1 MRKIVLLALI
11 MGALSITTFAQR
23 EKGEMVAGLN
33 IGYSLTGGLINAVG
47 DNDFSGDSIGVG
59 SVNVN
64 AIPAISGTFD
74 YGVGEK
80 FSIGALVSFQSFSG
94 EVNNYTYTDLQGQDR
109 TESVDFGLTRLN
121 FSIVP
126 RFHYGVKSD
135 NVDLY
140 SGLRLGYIHWVGNI
154 NTTDENFDLLNSFQG
169 GRPNVGLILFGGRFY
184 FTDEFGANFE
194 LAAGAPYIASV
205 GLQYRF

>member
-1 MRKIVLLALI
+1 MKKIVLAALI
-11 MGALSITTFAQR
+11 LGAFSFSTFAQTQ
-23 EKGEMVAGLN
+23 KGEKVVGLN
-33 IGYSLTGGLINAVG
+33 IGYSLTGGVINAVG
-47 DNDFSGDSIGVG
+47 DNDFSGDSVGVV

-64 AIPAISGTFD
+64 AIPAISATFD
-74 YGVGEK
+74 YGVGDK

-94 EVNNYTYTDLQGQDR
+94 EVNDYTYTDLQGQDR

-126 RFHYGVKSD
+126 RLHYGVKSD

-140 SGLRLGYIHWVGNI
+140 SGLRLGWIHWVGNI
-154 NTTDENFDLLNSFQG
+154 NTTDENFDLFDSFQG

-184 FTDEFGANFE
+184 FSDEFGANFE
-194 LAAGAPYIASV
+194 LAAGAPYIASAGV
-205 GLQYRF
+205 QYRF